1 MVTRDIAIRS
11 LSWTRLALAAT
22 LCCAVLSVSPAGATL
37 SSCFF
42 NKSEA
47 TVTYQIVT
55 PTKVTVFVA
64 EGGELKWKD
73 TVSKQVTD
81 CGNGTVNNTDLIST
95 IDYNDSNDSELTLD
109 LSRRFGPGLTP
120 EKVGISEIEFAI
132 DGGLAENAL
141 RILGRNNRDRIAIGE
156 EGVNLN
162 KDGDDDIETFEDYSD
177 FEIIGNGGNDLLSAA
192 GGAGTGGPFQLPV
205 TIYGLAGD
213 DALLGSANDDTLL
226 GSGGR
231 DSMVGGAGGDI
242 IFGNA
247 GGDDL
252 RGGSGGDELDGLA
265 GNDKLRGNGGP
276 DDLDGGGGSDDCE
289 GGPGADTVIGCNP

>member
-1 MVTRDIAIRS
+1 MS
-11 LSWTRLALAAT
+11 LRWARLAVAAT
-22 LCCAVLSVSPAGATL
+22 MCCAVLSVSPAGATM
-37 SSCFF
+37 STCFF
-42 NKSEA
+42 NKGEA
-47 TVTYQIVT
+47 TLNVQIVT
-55 PTKVTVFVA
+55 PTKVTIFVA

-81 CGNGTVNNTDLIST
+81 CGNATVNNTDLIST

-120 EKVGISEIEFAI
+120 EAVGIPEIEFSI
-132 DGGLAENAL
+132 DGGLAEDAL
-141 RILGRNNRDRIAIGE
+141 RILGSNNKDRIVFGE

-162 KDGDDDIETFEDYSD
+162 RDGDDDIETLDDYSE
-177 FEIIGNGGNDLLSAA
+177 FELIGNGEKDLLSAA
-192 GGAGTGGPFQLPV
+192 GGAGTGGPFLLPV

-213 DALLGSANDDTLL
+213 DDLQGSASDDTLL

-231 DSMVGGAGGDI
+231 DSMRGGGGGDI

-252 RGGSGGDELDGLA
+252 KGGSGADELDGLA

-276 DDLDGGGGSDDCE
+276 DDLDGGGGTDDCE
-289 GGPGADTVIGCNP
+289 GGPGADTVTGCNP